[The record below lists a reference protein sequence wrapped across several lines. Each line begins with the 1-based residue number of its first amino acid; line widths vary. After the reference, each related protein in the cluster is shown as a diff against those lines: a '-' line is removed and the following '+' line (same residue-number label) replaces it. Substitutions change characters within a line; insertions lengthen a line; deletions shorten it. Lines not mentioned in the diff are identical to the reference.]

1 MTAKASLRTEP
12 DGSTARSD
20 VSANASPIYT
30 LFDVETTDALT
41 REHILRLGAGV
52 LGAVRVRGFAAPHDC
67 RAIMRELDRHPPLGT
82 YDEQLIYP
90 PIAKLGPA
98 AYDCYVADG
107 LGEEYWTRAA
117 EAVQVRRTLLHGG
130 DPMDHALARI
140 RTAWGGPVE
149 YASSGGQPMFAGMI
163 REIANGAKLHF
174 DEVTRE
180 SPGLL
185 DVTPASFLTLNWY
198 LATPEHGGELSVYR
212 HRWRPMDERHRDSY
226 GYLPAAVA
234 DEPVAMVHPCVGDAV
249 LFDSR
254 HLHAIAPPSGSGRRV
269 SLSFFLGITGHGE
282 LQLWS

>member
-1 MTAKASLRTEP
+1 MTADTHLHTVPGRA
-12 DGSTARSD
+12 GSTN

-30 LFDVETTDALT
+30 LFDVEVTDALT
-41 REHILRLGAGV
+41 REHILRLAAGV
-52 LGAVRVRGFAAPHDC
+52 LGAVRVRGFAAPAEC
-67 RAIMRELDRHPPLGT
+67 SAIMGELDRNPPLGT

-98 AYDCYVADG
+98 AYDCYVAHG
-107 LGEEYWTRAA
+107 LGEEYWERAA
-117 EAVQVRRTLLHGG
+117 EARRVRATMLHGG
-130 DPMDHALARI
+130 DPMDHALEQI
-140 RTAWGGPVE
+140 RAAWGDTVE
-149 YASSGGQPMFAGMI
+149 YASSGSRPMFAGMI
-163 REIANGAKLHF
+163 REIAQGAKLHF

-185 DVTPASFLTLNWY
+185 DHTPASFLTLNWY

-212 HRWRPMDERHRDSY
+212 HRWRPLDERFRDNY

-234 DEPVAMVHPCVGDAV
+234 DEPVAQVRPQVGEAV

-254 HLHAIAPPSGSGRRV
+254 NLHAIAPIVGDGRRV
-269 SLSFFLGITGHGE
+269 SLSFFIGITGHGA